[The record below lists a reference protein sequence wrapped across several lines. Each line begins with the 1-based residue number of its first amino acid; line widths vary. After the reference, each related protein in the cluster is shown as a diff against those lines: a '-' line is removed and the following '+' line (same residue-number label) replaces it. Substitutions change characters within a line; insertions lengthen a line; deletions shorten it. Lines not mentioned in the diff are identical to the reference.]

1 MATDIVPELN
11 AQIAESFENR
21 IESDRQL
28 RRIGNRV
35 RDGTA
40 TLVDAHDYAERVGE
54 DLSAAL
60 QQVIVP
66 SALPNETLFYNIALR
81 TVVPALRNNYNLVN
95 LTAAAIQKIL
105 DTKANI
111 GLNAVT
117 ADFPQGRVNGLVNK
131 MTDASIGIEQALTWL
146 GEPIVNNS
154 EAFFDDFVQAN
165 ATFRRQSG
173 MRATITRNVAP
184 GCCEWCANIAGTYE
198 YGTEPKDIYRRH
210 EFCRCTVTYQ
220 SGRQSQN
227 VWSKKMWQSTP
238 EELAARRNITMPK
251 IQVRR

>member
-11 AQIAESFENR
+11 AQIAESFQNR

-28 RRIGNRV
+28 KRIGNRV

-40 TLVDAHDYAERVGE
+40 TLVDAHDYAERIGE
-54 DLSAAL
+54 NLSAAL

-105 DTKANI
+105 DSKMNI
-111 GLNAVT
+111 GLNAVK
-117 ADFPQGRVNGLVNK
+117 ADFPQGRVDGLVDK
-131 MTDASIGIEQALTWL
+131 MTADGVEIGQALTWL
-146 GEPIVNNS
+146 GEPIINNS
-154 EAFFDDFVQAN
+154 EAFFDDFVVAN
-165 ATFRRQSG
+165 AKFRQQSG
-173 MRATITRNVAP
+173 MEATITRNVAP
-184 GCCEWCANIAGTYE
+184 NCCAWCAALAGTYE
-198 YGTEPKDIYRRH
+198 YGTEPKDVYRRH
-210 EFCRCTVTYQ
+210 EFCRCTVTFA
-220 SGRQSQN
+220 SGRTRQD
-227 VWSKKMWQSTP
+227 VWSKKQWQSTP
-238 EELAARRNITMPK
+238 EELETRRNIMPR